1 MQHRLIHRW
10 ISFALPRSV
19 KLLDLL
25 PGLSL
30 MSVDILP
37 SVQLP
42 DLEVNSVDSCGGV
55 ATAER
60 SVKEGLLL

>member
-1 MQHRLIHRW
+1 M
-10 ISFALPRSV
+10 

-30 MSVDILP
+30 MSVEILL

-42 DLEVNSVDSCGGV
+42 DLEANSVDSFGGV
-55 ATAER
+55 AIAER
-60 SVKEGLLL
+60 SVKEGLIP